1 MYFYK
6 VTLNWKKKKKTGSGC
21 SGFSFAICTME
32 TQKEVQIQRDEY

>member
-6 VTLNWKKKKKTGSGC
+6 VTLNWKKNQTGSGC

-32 TQKEVQIQRDEY
+32 TQKEVQIQKDDY